1 MILRISI
8 NIITTS
14 SSKIPRLRANSP
26 IPGPFF
32 KDIQETTLMTLKQ
45 SASLLLI
52 SALILFSNCKPADK
66 SNDTTMLAGILAL
79 GTIPTANKAQVVDR
93 YLKLGYESYDQ
104 SYKDAVALQT
114 AVASFSASATPSAAD
129 HTNLKNLYVIGRAS
143 YLVTEAFRF
152 SSGPVDNSNV
162 LGCGSN
168 ADGTGAQE
176 CEGLINA
183 WPLDEVAIDNFIT
196 NNAGMTYAA
205 ILTANGDSAA
215 TNAPE
220 GNDEKVVLVGWH
232 AIEYLLWGQDLSNG
246 GVNQISGQRP
256 VSDFAN
262 ANASGAKRKA
272 YLKAVTDAMVLQLKL
287 IRDQY
292 ATGSAYST
300 ALKANPDSSITAI
313 FQGLGKFI
321 AGEWGG
327 QRLTG
332 TFDGQQE
339 EEHSCFS
346 DTTKADFY
354 YDAQGVLNVWN
365 GSYELKKGTVTSTG
379 PGLSSLFGTFTA
391 PPIASQV
398 TASRNAFCLNLP
410 EETSDP
416 NYTTSCPTGS
426 LTGRYDQIIRNT
438 DSEYKILF
446 DTQKLIGDTLKK
458 TITDAAK
465 NVGVS
470 ITDFSI

>member
-1 MILRISI
+1 M
-8 NIITTS
+8 N
-14 SSKIPRLRANSP
+14 
-26 IPGPFF
+26 
-32 KDIQETTLMTLKQ
+32 LKTF
-45 SASLLLI
+45 ASLLLI
-52 SALILFSNCKPADK
+52 SSLILFSNCKPADK
-66 SNDTTMLAGILAL
+66 SNDTTMLAGVLAL
-79 GTIPTANKAQVVDR
+79 GTVPTANKAQVVDR
-93 YLKLGYESYDQ
+93 YLQLGYQSYDQ

-114 AVASFSASATPSAAD
+114 AVTTFNATATPTAAD

-152 SSGPVDNSNV
+152 SSGPVDNSDV
-162 LGCGSN
+162 LGCGN
-168 ADGTGAQE
+168 VADGSGTQE

-183 WPLDEVAIDNFIT
+183 WPLDEVSIDNFIT
-196 NNAGMTYAA
+196 STALTAGAYPYAT
-205 ILTANGDSAA
+205 ILAANGDAAA

-262 ANASGAKRKA
+262 ANASGAKRRA
-272 YLKAVTDAMVLQLKL
+272 YMKAVTDAMVAQLKL

-292 ATGSAYST
+292 ATGTAYST
-300 ALKANPDSSITAI
+300 KLKSNPDAAITAI

-365 GSYELKKGTVTSTG
+365 GAYELKKGTVVSTG
-379 PGLSSLFGTFTA
+379 PGLGSLFGTLTG
-391 PPIASQV
+391 PPIVTQT

-410 EETSDP
+410 EQTSDP

-465 NVGVS
+465 SVGVS

>member
-1 MILRISI
+1 M
-8 NIITTS
+8 N
-14 SSKIPRLRANSP
+14 
-26 IPGPFF
+26 
-32 KDIQETTLMTLKQ
+32 LKTF
-45 SASLLLI
+45 ASLLLL
-52 SALILFSNCKPADK
+52 SSLILFSHCKPENK
-66 SNDTTMLAGILAL
+66 SNDTTMLAGVLAL
-79 GTIPTANKAQVVDR
+79 GTVPTANKAQVVDR

-114 AVASFSASATPSAAD
+114 AVNTFAATATPTAAD

-162 LGCGSN
+162 LGCGDA
-168 ADGTGAQE
+168 ADGSGTQE
-176 CEGLINA
+176 CEGLLNA
-183 WPLDEVAIDNFIT
+183 WPLDEVTIDNFIA
-196 NNAGMTYAA
+196 NNAVGATTYTN
-205 ILTANGDSAA
+205 ILAANGNAAA
-215 TNAPE
+215 TNAPTANE

-246 GVNQISGQRP
+246 GINQISGQRP

-272 YLKAVTDAMVLQLKL
+272 YLKAVTDAMVAQLKL

-292 ATGSAYST
+292 ATGTSYST
-300 ALKANPDSSITAI
+300 AFKSNPDAAITAI

-365 GSYELKKGTVTSTG
+365 GSYELKKGSVTSTG
-379 PGLSSLFGTFTA
+379 PGLGSLFGTLTA
-391 PPIASQV
+391 PPIVTQV

-426 LTGRYDQIIRNT
+426 LTGRYDQIIRNV

-465 NVGVS
+465 AVGVS

>member
-1 MILRISI
+1 M
-8 NIITTS
+8 N
-14 SSKIPRLRANSP
+14 
-26 IPGPFF
+26 
-32 KDIQETTLMTLKQ
+32 LKKLV
-45 SASLLLI
+45 SLLCI
-52 SALILFSNCKPADK
+52 SAAILFSNCKPEDK
-66 SNDTTMLAGILAL
+66 SNDTTMLAGVIAL
-79 GTIPTANKAQVVDR
+79 GAVPTASKAQVVDR

-114 AVASFSASATPSAAD
+114 AVNTFAATATPTAAD
-129 HTNLKNLYVIGRAS
+129 HTNLKNLYVIARAS

-162 LGCGSN
+162 LGCGDA
-168 ADGTGAQE
+168 ADGSGTQE
-176 CEGLINA
+176 CEGLLNA
-183 WPLDEVAIDNFIT
+183 WPLDEVTIDNFIA
-196 NNAGMTYAA
+196 NNAVGATTYTN
-205 ILTANGDSAA
+205 ILAANGNAAA
-215 TNAPE
+215 TNAPTANE

-246 GVNQISGQRP
+246 GINQISGQRP

-262 ANASGAKRKA
+262 ANASGAKRKT
-272 YLKAVTDAMVLQLKL
+272 YLKAITDAMVAQLKL

-292 ATGSAYST
+292 ATGTSYST
-300 ALKANPDSSITAI
+300 AFKSNPDAAITAI

-365 GSYELKKGTVTSTG
+365 GSYELKKGNIVSRG
-379 PGLSSLFGTFTA
+379 PGLGSLFGTLTA
-391 PPIASQV
+391 PPIVAQT
-398 TASRNAFCLNLP
+398 TASRDAFCLNLP
-410 EETSDP
+410 EQTSDP
-416 NYTTSCPTGS
+416 NYTTSCPSGS
-426 LTGRYDQIIRNT
+426 LTGRYDQIIRNV
-438 DSEYKILF
+438 DSEYNILF
-446 DTQKLIGDTLKK
+446 NTQKLIGDTLKK
-458 TITDAAK
+458 TITSAA
-465 NVGVS
+465 NAVGVS